1 MNRPRRK
8 LDNDSGFYEPYIQ
21 YARTL
26 RAWFVAYGIGVP
38 VLLVSQEFI
47 AKAIISAG
55 TGELITWLFLIGVAV
70 QVRAAFLY
78 KYAMNYLYF
87 DEFGGELEGTRRL
100 KFAIWLSNAVWL
112 EMLFDV
118 ISIGLF
124 SWGTFLV
131 VAAALAPAHT

>member
-8 LDNDSGFYEPYIQ
+8 PNSDSGFYEPYMQ

-47 AKAIISAG
+47 ARAIIKAA
-55 TGELITWLFLIGVAV
+55 TGELITWLFLVGVAV
-70 QVRAAFLY
+70 QVLAAFLY
-78 KYAMNYLYF
+78 KYSMVYLYF
-87 DEFGGELEGTRRL
+87 DEIDDELKGSLRL
-100 KFAIWLSNAVWL
+100 KLAIWLSNAIWL
-112 EMLFDV
+112 EMLFDL
-118 ISIGLF
+118 ISIALF

-131 VAAALAPAHT
+131 VAAALAPA

>member
-47 AKAIISAG
+47 ARAIIKAG

-70 QVRAAFLY
+70 QVLAAFLY

-87 DEFGGELEGTRRL
+87 DELDDELEGTRRL
-100 KFAIWLSNAVWL
+100 KFAIWLSNAIWL

-131 VAAALAPAHT
+131 VAAALAPA

>member
-8 LDNDSGFYEPYIQ
+8 PDGDSGFYEPYIQ

-47 AKAIISAG
+47 ARAIIKAG

-70 QVRAAFLY
+70 QVLAAFLY

-87 DEFGGELEGTRRL
+87 DEVGGELEGTRRL
-100 KFAIWLSNAVWL
+100 KCAVWLSNAIWL

-131 VAAALAPAHT
+131 VAAALAPA

>member
-1 MNRPRRK
+1 MNRPRREP
-8 LDNDSGFYEPYIQ
+8 DNDSGFYEPYIQ

-38 VLLVSQEFI
+38 VLLVSQKFI
-47 AKAIISAG
+47 AQAIIKAG
-55 TGELITWLFLIGVAV
+55 SGELITWLFLTGVAV
-70 QVRAAFLY
+70 QVLAAFLY

-87 DEFGGELEGTRRL
+87 DEFGGELKGTRRL
-100 KFAIWLSNAVWL
+100 KFAIWLSNAIWL

-118 ISIGLF
+118 VSIALF

-131 VAAALAPAHT
+131 VAAALAPAW

>member
-8 LDNDSGFYEPYIQ
+8 PDGDSGFYESYIQ

-47 AKAIISAG
+47 ARAIIKAG

-70 QVRAAFLY
+70 QVLAAFLY

-87 DEFGGELEGTRRL
+87 DEVGGELEGTRRL
-100 KFAIWLSNAVWL
+100 KFAVWLSNAIWL

-131 VAAALAPAHT
+131 VAAALAPA

>member
-8 LDNDSGFYEPYIQ
+8 PNSDSGFYEPYIQ

-47 AKAIISAG
+47 AKAIIKAG

-70 QVRAAFLY
+70 QVLAAFLY
-78 KYAMNYLYF
+78 KYSMNYLYF
-87 DEFGGELEGTRRL
+87 DEFSDELEGTRRL
-100 KFAIWLSNAVWL
+100 KFAIWLSNAIWL

-118 ISIGLF
+118 VSIGLF

-131 VAAALAPAHT
+131 VAAALAPT

>member
-8 LDNDSGFYEPYIQ
+8 PDGDSGFYEPYIQ

-47 AKAIISAG
+47 ARAIIKAG
-55 TGELITWLFLIGVAV
+55 TGELITWLFLSGVAA
-70 QVRAAFLY
+70 QVLAAFLY
-78 KYAMNYLYF
+78 KYSMNYLYF
-87 DEFGGELEGTRRL
+87 DELGNKLEGTLRL
-100 KFAIWLSNAVWL
+100 KFAIWLSNAIWL

-124 SWGTFLV
+124 SWGTFMV
-131 VAAALAPAHT
+131 VAAVLVQA

>member
-1 MNRPRRK
+1 MSHPHRK
-8 LDNDSGFYEPYIQ
+8 LEGDSGFYEPYIQ

-47 AKAIISAG
+47 AKAIIKAG

-70 QVRAAFLY
+70 QVLAAFLY
-78 KYAMNYLYF
+78 KYAMSYLYF

-100 KFAIWLSNAVWL
+100 RCAIWLSNAIWL

-118 ISIGLF
+118 VSVVLF

-131 VAAALAPAHT
+131 VAAALAPV